1 MYEPIHGSAPD
12 IAGKGVANPLAT
24 ILSLAM
30 MLRHSFDMAAEAAI
44 VEKAVRAV
52 LREGFRTQDI
62 QQRGSTVVGTVRI
75 GDLVAEKVRS
85 LMV

>member
-1 MYEPIHGSAPD
+1 M
-12 IAGKGVANPLAT
+12 AT

-62 QQRGSTVVGTVRI
+62 QQRGSTVVGTVRM

>member
-1 MYEPIHGSAPD
+1 
-12 IAGKGVANPLAT
+12 
-24 ILSLAM
+24 
-30 MLRHSFDMAAEAAI
+30 
-44 VEKAVRAV
+44 V

-62 QQRGSTVVGTVRI
+62 RQRGSTVVGTVRI